1 MIGRGAPV
9 SNMHEPLHVSSPYGD
24 IRLVQVRMLVTVTF
38 PNGHKVAVI
47 YSKSLRRKVAG
58 EIIIKTGY
66 DLKKAMEARV

>member
-1 MIGRGAPV
+1 MTDPILIPT
-9 SNMHEPLHVSSPYGD
+9 PYGD

-47 YSKSLRRKVAG
+47 YSKTLHREAAG
-58 EIIIKTGY
+58 EIILKTGY